1 LYAYH
6 AEAGGKSDWM
16 FSGRDLKGHITQAA
30 LNLLMYR
37 LQGRIYDHTVKQK
50 PARKGKPGPKPRPKK
65 ERLDLFKI
73 YGIAHGP
80 CTTFAG
86 L

>member
-37 LQGRIYDHTVKQK
+37 LQGRIYVT
-50 PARKGKPGPKPRPKK
+50 P
-65 ERLDLFKI
+65 
-73 YGIAHGP
+73 
-80 CTTFAG
+80 
-86 L
+86 